1 MKPNSVS
8 ISASNW
14 DRSKPAESFKAFA
27 RQIHGLAKEMLIR
40 DGNHAE
46 MFFCLP
52 LGGHGHV
59 VIWNNNDRDKEAG
72 WLRKH
77 IAKHYVY
84 GVVHVAEGWMRM
96 AMSADDPTFRRVM
109 AGEMRVSELKPD
121 ERQEVLMV
129 SAQSR
134 DGWTISWSD
143 EILRVDGK
151 PLFGACHEVTDFRG
165 RFGKLFG

>member
-27 RQIHGLAKEMLIR
+27 RQIHGKAKEMLIR
-40 DGNHAE
+40 DGSHAE

-59 VIWNNNDRDKEAG
+59 VLWDNNDRDKEAG

-77 IAKHYVY
+77 IARHYVY
-84 GVVHVAEGWMRM
+84 GVIHVAEGWMRM
-96 AMSADDPTFRRVM
+96 AMSADDFMERRDF
-109 AGEMRVSELKPD
+109 AG
-121 ERQEVLMV
+121 
-129 SAQSR
+129 
-134 DGWTISWSD
+134 
-143 EILRVDGK
+143 
-151 PLFGACHEVTDFRG
+151 
-165 RFGKLFG
+165 

>member
-1 MKPNSVS
+1 
-8 ISASNW
+8 
-14 DRSKPAESFKAFA
+14 
-27 RQIHGLAKEMLIR
+27 
-40 DGNHAE
+40 
-46 MFFCLP
+46 
-52 LGGHGHV
+52 
-59 VIWNNNDRDKEAG
+59 
-72 WLRKH
+72 
-77 IAKHYVY
+77 
-84 GVVHVAEGWMRM
+84 M